1 MRLGTVLLIFAL
13 EPLLAAQVR
22 PLRIRADLF
31 LPADVKPPIVTHRTE
46 PSLSTY
52 ARAYRV
58 QGDVVLLATIN
69 KDGRA
74 NGISVLSGGGYGL
87 DENAIA
93 CVQNWEFMPAMKDG
107 QAVAAEIPI
116 IVKFRLPPQRSAPP
130 ISSSDERRERQ
141 RSEFNVALWIIRRN
155 GPALDRA
162 IATVKEFA
170 QKKVPSAVYLV
181 GLWES
186 GLMEGAPESVV
197 PNEKAGIAK
206 IQQAAKA
213 NYGPALY
220 WLARRGLGKQAEGG
234 EEWDEM
240 RQAAML
246 GSAEAQYVLGQRHE
260 KGAGTEL
267 DAGRAENYYRL
278 CASRGVGLCQY
289 RLGRMLFDTP
299 HRTEGDYE
307 QAMAWFALAAD
318 QDIDG
323 AHEIYDRERLH
334 FTLPQETIIDK
345 LKRQF
350 VGKFD

>member
-1 MRLGTVLLIFAL
+1 M
-13 EPLLAAQVR
+13 
-22 PLRIRADLF
+22 
-31 LPADVKPPIVTHRTE
+31 VTHKTE

-69 KDGRA
+69 TEGLA
-74 NGISVLSGGGYGL
+74 TGMSVLSGGGYGL

-93 CVQNWEFMPAMKDG
+93 CVQNWEFAPAMKDG
-107 QAVAAEIPI
+107 QPVAAEIPI
-116 IVKFRLPPQRSAPP
+116 VVKFRMPPQRSVPP
-130 ISSSDERRERQ
+130 ISSADERRERQ

-155 GPALDRA
+155 GPGMERA
-162 IATVKEFA
+162 IATVKELA
-170 QKKVPSAVYLV
+170 KRKVPSATFLV
-181 GLWES
+181 GLWET
-186 GLMEGAPESVV
+186 GLMEDGPEGVARD
-197 PNEKAGIAK
+197 EKDGVAK

-220 WLARRGLGKQAEGG
+220 WAARHGTGKQVEAG

-267 DAGRAENYYRL
+267 DTGRAENYYRL
-278 CASRGVGLCQY
+278 CASRGVALCQY
-289 RLGRMLFDTP
+289 RLGRMLFDAP
-299 HRTEGDYE
+299 RRTEGDYE
-307 QAMAWFALAAD
+307 QAMAWFALAAK

-323 AHEIYDRERLH
+323 AREIYDRERLH